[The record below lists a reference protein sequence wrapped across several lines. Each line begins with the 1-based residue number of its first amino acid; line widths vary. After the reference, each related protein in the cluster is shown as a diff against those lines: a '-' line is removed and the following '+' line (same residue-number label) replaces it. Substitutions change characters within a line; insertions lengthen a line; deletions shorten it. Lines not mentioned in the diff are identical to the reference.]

1 MPVVVERLP
10 PMEDLVLPQ
19 RNINK
24 TFSKTFLRRFCASRP
39 GAGAGRV
46 RPNAVHP
53 RPYRILRLEEGP
65 LLPREHGKHGA
76 RIHCDAPQVSV
87 PLLFDIFVGSRQK
100 GYRYL
105 GTYRN
110 PQRPE
115 LIGCNEMINVPSQ
128 VKRHL
133 SEQVGEMTNK
143 SKQTVGALTS
153 HWPRVK
159 VGWLQPDSDTLVTY
173 ESGDLGSGQLVSRR
187 ITYEEAPKITTKEV
201 HEAFET
207 VRWSLW
213 SACSCWP
220 ILDRRQWQILHE
232 SFLWIFRMCGI
243 RWSLIWGACY
253 VTKTHE
259 EGEGNQPKTEEAGQ
273 KGKKSRAVHSVAH
286 RWSQEVH
293 R

>member
-100 GYRYL
+100 GSRYL

-207 VRWSLW
+207 VRWSL
-213 SACSCWP
+213 
-220 ILDRRQWQILHE
+220 
-232 SFLWIFRMCGI
+232 
-243 RWSLIWGACY
+243 
-253 VTKTHE
+253 
-259 EGEGNQPKTEEAGQ
+259 
-273 KGKKSRAVHSVAH
+273 
-286 RWSQEVH
+286 
-293 R
+293 